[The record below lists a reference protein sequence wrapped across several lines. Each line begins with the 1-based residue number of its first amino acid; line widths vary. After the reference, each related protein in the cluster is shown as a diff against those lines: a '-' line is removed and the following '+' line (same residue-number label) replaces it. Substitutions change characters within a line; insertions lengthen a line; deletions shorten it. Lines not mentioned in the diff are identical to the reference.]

1 MSTPILLSPF
11 NEIRHTWGWLLALGI
26 CMILLGAVALAITPA
41 ATIGT
46 TVVLGWLLVISGIV
60 EAVHGFQARRS
71 HSLFLHL
78 IGGVLGVLVGLLV
91 VTHPVGGALALT
103 LLFASFLTVIG
114 LFRIIAALKLK
125 LPHWGWS
132 VFDGSITLLLGL
144 LVWAG
149 WPSSAMWFIGMA
161 VGISLLLRGWSYVM
175 FALALRSAPSLR
187 DVTDVRRAA

>member
-1 MSTPILLSPF
+1 MSTPLLLSAF
-11 NEIRHTWGWLLALGI
+11 NDIRHTWGWLLALGI

-46 TVVLGWLLVISGIV
+46 VIVLGWLLVISGIF

-71 HSLFLHL
+71 HSMFLHL

-91 VTHPVGGALALT
+91 VTHPAAGALAST

-114 LFRIIAALKLK
+114 LFRIIAAARLK
-125 LPHWGWS
+125 LPHWGWA
-132 VFDGSITLLLGL
+132 VFDGSISLLLGL
-144 LVWAG
+144 FLWAE
-149 WPSSAMWFIGMA
+149 WPWSAMWFIGMA

-175 FALALRSAPSLR
+175 FALALRSLPVPAGL
-187 DVTDVRRAA
+187 RRAA

>member
-1 MSTPILLSPF
+1 MSTPILLSAF

-26 CMILLGAVALAITPA
+26 CMIVLGIVALAITPA

-46 TVVLGWLLVISGIV
+46 VIVLGWLLVISGIF

-71 HSLFLHL
+71 HSMFLHL
-78 IGGVLGVLVGLLV
+78 IGGVLGGLVGLLV
-91 VTHPVGGALALT
+91 VTHPAAGALAWT

-114 LFRIIAALKLK
+114 LFRIIAAAKLK

-144 LVWAG
+144 LVWAE
-149 WPSSAMWFIGMA
+149 WPWSAMWFIGMA
-161 VGISLLLRGWSYVM
+161 VGISLLLRGGSYVM
-175 FALALRSAPSLR
+175 FALALRSLPVAAGL
-187 DVTDVRRAA
+187 RRAA